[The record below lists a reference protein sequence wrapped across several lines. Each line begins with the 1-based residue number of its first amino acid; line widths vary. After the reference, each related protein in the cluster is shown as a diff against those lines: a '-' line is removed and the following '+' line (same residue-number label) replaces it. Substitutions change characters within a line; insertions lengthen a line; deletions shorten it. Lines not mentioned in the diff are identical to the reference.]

1 MKISTIVLML
11 FLLAAGGLSAQSIIS
26 DAEMQDLLNSNEIQ
40 LDNPIISNFM
50 LIRQI
55 DQDNTI
61 DVIQN
66 QQGNLQ
72 NTILL
77 NQNGAENFGFIQQS
91 GSGLGTSLWQYKS
104 SNDANLWL
112 EGENVTVEAK
122 QDGDDNSI
130 NSFIENY
137 SLVSRSAYLLQQ
149 GNNNRIQLA
158 LIGDG
163 IPLSSDAQQVQITQT
178 GNDHSVDAMLENSFA
193 PITITQTPGVNG
205 EGMQLNISNSA
216 FSFPTKY

>member
-1 MKISTIVLML
+1 MKRIRITILFILTTL
-11 FLLAAGGLSAQSIIS
+11 FLQAQQVIS
-26 DAEMQDLLNSNEIQ
+26 SEEMQDLLNSSEIQ
-40 LDNPIISNFM
+40 VDNPMISNFM

-66 QQGNLQ
+66 QQASVQ

-77 NQNGAENFGFIQQS
+77 NQNGTGNVGYIQQS
-91 GSGLGTSLWQYKS
+91 GSGLETRLWQYKT
-104 SNDANLWL
+104 SNDANLWS
-112 EGENVTVEAK
+112 EGENVTIEVK
-122 QDGDDNSI
+122 QNGNDNSI

-137 SLVSRSAYLLQQ
+137 SLVSRSVYLLQE
-149 GNNNRIQLA
+149 GNNNRIELA
-158 LIGDG
+158 LFGDG
-163 IPLSSDAQQVQITQT
+163 IPISNDAQQVQITQT
-178 GNDHSVDAMLENSFA
+178 GNDNSVDAILENSFA

>member
-1 MKISTIVLML
+1 MKIRTILLSLFVLAC
-11 FLLAAGGLSAQSIIS
+11 FGLNAQNVIS
-26 DAEMQDLLNSNEIQ
+26 SEEMQDLLNSSEIQ
-40 LDNPIISNFM
+40 VDNPIISNFM

-66 QQGNLQ
+66 QQGSVQ

-77 NQNGAENFGFIQQS
+77 NQNGADNTGYIQQS
-91 GSGLGTSLWQYKS
+91 GSGLQTSLWQYKS
-104 SNDANLWL
+104 SNEANLWS
-112 EGENVTVEAK
+112 EGENVTQEVK
-122 QDGDDNSI
+122 QDGNDNTI

-158 LIGDG
+158 LFGDG
-163 IPLSSDAQQVQITQT
+163 IPQSNDAQQVQITQT
-178 GNDHSVDAMLENSFA
+178 GNDHSVDAILENSFA

-216 FSFPTKY
+216 WPVK

>member
-1 MKISTIVLML
+1 VIS
-11 FLLAAGGLSAQSIIS
+11 SE
-26 DAEMQDLLNSNEIQ
+26 EMQDLLNSSEIQ
-40 LDNPIISNFM
+40 VDNPIISNFM

-66 QQGNLQ
+66 QQGSVQ

-77 NQNGAENFGFIQQS
+77 NQSGIGNIGYIQQS
-91 GSGLGTSLWQYKS
+91 GSGMQTSLWQYKS
-104 SNDANLWL
+104 SNEANLWS
-112 EGENVTVEAK
+112 EGENVTIEVK
-122 QDGDDNSI
+122 QDGNDNTI

-149 GNNNRIQLA
+149 GNNNQIQLA
-158 LIGDG
+158 LFGDG
-163 IPLSSDAQQVQITQT
+163 ISLSGSAQQIQITQT
-178 GNDHSVDAMLENSFA
+178 GNDHSVDAILENSFA

-216 FSFPTKY
+216 FSFPGKY